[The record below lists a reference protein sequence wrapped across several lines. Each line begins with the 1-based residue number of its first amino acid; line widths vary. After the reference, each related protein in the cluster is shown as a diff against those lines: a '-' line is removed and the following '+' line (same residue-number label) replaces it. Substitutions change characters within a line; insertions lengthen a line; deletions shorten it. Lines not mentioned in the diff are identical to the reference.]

1 MDIEYRDQFVR
12 RLQTVHGLYYEA
24 CDTMT
29 QEQVNYVEKPGV
41 LPIAFSLVHIVLMV
55 DSTLWVAGGPAP
67 LFNDEWAEKMGLAIA
82 DHGKELTV
90 DEMMHQKIGD
100 FEEFKKFMRLV
111 FTNTE
116 NFIAGIEPADFSR
129 VLLTY
134 PYPEKVAKTFSARM
148 GREDGITVS
157 IGMEC
162 WVYQHLLRHMGEIEH
177 ARGLVGLE
185 GMTS

>member
-1 MDIEYRDQFVR
+1 MDIEYRTSFVR

-29 QEQVNYVEKPGV
+29 LEQVNYVEKPGV

-55 DSTLWVAGGPAP
+55 DSSLWIVGGPAP
-67 LFNDEWAEKMGLAIA
+67 QFNEEWAKKMGLAIA
-82 DHGKELTV
+82 DHGKEMTV

-100 FEEFKKFMRLV
+100 FEAFKEFMGLV
-111 FTNTE
+111 FNATE
-116 NFIAGIEPADFSR
+116 NFIGSIETADFSR
-129 VLLTY
+129 VVLTY

-157 IGMEC
+157 TAMEC